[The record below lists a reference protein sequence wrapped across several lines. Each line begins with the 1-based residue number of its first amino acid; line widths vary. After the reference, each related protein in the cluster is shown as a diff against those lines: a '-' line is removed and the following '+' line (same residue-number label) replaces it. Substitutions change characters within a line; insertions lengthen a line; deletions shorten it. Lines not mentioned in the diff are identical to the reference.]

1 MSKPPAR
8 AAAPLS
14 PTKLVAAGFA
24 GLLLGRIVMGLSVRH
39 EGSAGGL
46 LIALV
51 FLLSGAAAVTLFLH
65 HLHQKRRGRDV
76 PAPTQTWL
84 VTLAAGVLA
93 SIHFDAALSW

>member
-1 MSKPPAR
+1 MSNPPAQILPSLSPR
-8 AAAPLS
+8 TLLAAAI
-14 PTKLVAAGFA
+14 A
-24 GLLLGRIVMGLSVRH
+24 GLLLGRIVMGLSARH

-51 FLLSGAAAVTLFLH
+51 FLVSGAVSVTLFLN
-65 HLHQKRRGRDV
+65 HLHQRKRGPDV

-93 SIHFDAALSW
+93 AIHFDSLLG

>member
-1 MSKPPAR
+1 MNKPPAR
-8 AAAPLS
+8 ALPPLS
-14 PTKLVAAGFA
+14 PVPMLSSGLA
-24 GLLLGRIVMGLSVRH
+24 GLLLGRAVMGLATRH

-51 FLLSGAAAVTLFLH
+51 LLVSGTAAVTLFLH
-65 HLHQKRRGRDV
+65 HLHQQRRGPEV

-93 SIHFDAALSW
+93 AVHFDSLLG